1 MSKAKEN
8 QKPGQGILDHSR
20 IYTTLDPNA
29 DEDVGRMIAAQ
40 NTWGSWIR
48 RYSKERQSNK
58 RVGELAG
65 WIFWCHSFQLTQNLR
80 GGT

>member
-29 DEDVGRMIAAQ
+29 DEDVGGMIAAQ
-40 NTWGSWIR
+40 ITWGQLD
-48 RYSKERQSNK
+48 SKIFERAA
-58 RVGELAG
+58 V
-65 WIFWCHSFQLTQNLR
+65 
-80 GGT
+80 